1 MAQVVTIR
9 RRSLMETLFL
19 RSCVPETISAL
30 VELKKSTCS
39 GCQNGYENRP
49 YHDCDDNE
57 ETAPFGY
64 WTSYAGQRILL
75 AKAMPFLAGR
85 SHSVFRQ
92 MRVTLEKEVARNTVF
107 IQISLSDFLNF
118 ISDAASAGPFGR
130 LNWDSLWQQRLLRM
144 ILGGGGDEQLNNI

>member
-1 MAQVVTIR
+1 
-9 RRSLMETLFL
+9 
-19 RSCVPETISAL
+19 
-30 VELKKSTCS
+30 
-39 GCQNGYENRP
+39 
-49 YHDCDDNE
+49 
-57 ETAPFGY
+57 
-64 WTSYAGQRILL
+64 
-75 AKAMPFLAGR
+75 
-85 SHSVFRQ
+85 